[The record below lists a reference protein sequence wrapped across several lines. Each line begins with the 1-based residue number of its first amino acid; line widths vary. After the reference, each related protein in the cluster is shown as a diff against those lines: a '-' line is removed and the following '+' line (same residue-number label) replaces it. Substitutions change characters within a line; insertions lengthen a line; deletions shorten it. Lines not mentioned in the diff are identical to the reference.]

1 MSPLVGLLLNIL
13 ILAALGVTIFYCL
26 RLSRQFEQMRADRK
40 VFETLIQGLNLAS
53 SRAEASIKSFRETAV
68 GNGDILQDKINK
80 SRALADELEIMIQAG
95 DSLADRLQDLA
106 EQSGKAAAEKS
117 RKAAMEAPEAPETKQ
132 SEIQPRTR
140 AEKELLEA
148 VRAKQQT

>member
-1 MSPLVGLLLNIL
+1 MSPVVGLLLNIL

-40 VFETLIQGLNLAS
+40 VFEALIQGLNAAS
-53 SRAEASIKSFRETAV
+53 SRAEASIKSFKETAV
-68 GNGDILQDKINK
+68 GNGDLLQDKINK

-95 DSLADRLQDLA
+95 DSLADRLQGL
-106 EQSGKAAAEKS
+106 AEKS
-117 RKAAMEAPEAPETKQ
+117 RRASADAPAQPETPP
-132 SEIQPRTR
+132 SELQPRTR

-148 VRAKQQT
+148 LRAKQQSGA

>member
-1 MSPLVGLLLNIL
+1 MNPTLGLLLNLL

-53 SRAEASIKSFRETAV
+53 SRAEASIRSFKEVAV

-80 SRALADELEIMIQAG
+80 SRAMAEELEIMIQAG
-95 DSLADRLQDLA
+95 DSLADRLQAL
-106 EQSGKAAAEKS
+106 AEKS
-117 RKAAMEAPEAPETKQ
+117 RRASTDAAESP
-132 SEIQPRTR
+132 EIQTRHSQATEPRTR

-148 VRAKQQT
+148 IKAKQQS

>member
-1 MSPLVGLLLNIL
+1 MSPVIGLLLNIL

-26 RLSRQFEQMRADRK
+26 RLSRQFDQMRADRK
-40 VFETLIQGLNLAS
+40 VFEALIQGLNAAS
-53 SRAEASIKSFRETAV
+53 ARAEASIKSFKETAV

-80 SRALADELEIMIQAG
+80 SRVLADELEIMIQAG

-106 EQSGKAAAEKS
+106 EISGKAAAEKS
-117 RKAAMEAPEAPETKQ
+117 SKFSSETKAP
-132 SEIQPRTR
+132 EIQPRTR

-148 VRAKQQT
+148 LKAKQQL